1 MKINNYYIFGGK
13 IKLKLQE
20 NSEPLAL
27 TYAKDLKKYFPEVDL
42 TPSS

>member
-27 TYAKDLKKYFPEVDL
+27 THAKDFKKYFPEVDL